1 MPDAPLTNNGR
12 ALPGT
17 SYKAASFWVQHN
29 ILLRQLGF
37 GAGAL
42 FILTSLVFTGWTL
55 LDVYG
60 LSRAQ
65 TARSQARLAQFSFSQ
80 GIEAVSAPASLE
92 PSSVQTFARLDG
104 RMDVVATIQNPNT
117 GWRAE
122 IDYAF
127 SGETMGSSSRRTT
140 ILPGESRLVSALGLR
155 AASAPSLQIN
165 RITWIRVDPKMTRG
179 NYGQF
184 SDERLNFAF
193 EDITYTPN
201 FDVNGVALGRSSF
214 RVRNNSGFGYRDLEL
229 GILLYQNQVPVG
241 VTQLTSPELRPGEVR
256 LMEANWIENP
266 QNVNRTV
273 ITPHIDILNPASY
286 LPVSRLAE

>member
-1 MPDAPLTNNGR
+1 M
-12 ALPGT
+12 
-17 SYKAASFWVQHN
+17 QHH
-29 ILLRQLGF
+29 ILLQQLGF

-42 FILTSLVFTGWTL
+42 CILGSLLFTGWTL
-55 LDVYG
+55 FDIYG

-65 TARSQARLAQFSFSQ
+65 TTRNQARLAQFSFSQ

-104 RMDVVATIQNPNT
+104 RMDVVATIQNPNI

-127 SGETMGSSSRRTT
+127 SQETMGSSSRRTT

-155 AASAPSLQIN
+155 AASAPSLQIS
-165 RITWIRVDPKMTRG
+165 RITWIRVDPLLTRG

-184 SDERLNFAF
+184 SDERLNFSL
-193 EDITYTPN
+193 ENIVYTPN

-214 RVRNNSGFGYRDLEL
+214 VLRNNSGFGYRDLEL
-229 GILLYQNQVPVG
+229 GVLLYQNQVPVG
-241 VTQLTSPELRPGEVR
+241 VTQLTIPELRAGEAR
-256 LMEANWIENP
+256 LMETNWIENP

-273 ITPHIDILNPASY
+273 ITPHIDILDPASY